1 MNRPRRL
8 DKGRR
13 HLLRRLRYRAGRK
26 RDRAGG
32 GTDPALDRVALP
44 SVLGFVSIVAGVL
57 IINQSLLPMWQLVL
71 VAAGGALTAP
81 IFALF
86 YAIVARTSWP
96 VSRIRNSSA
105 SRAKPFWSAG
115 SSRTRGSG

>member
-13 HLLRRLRYRAGRK
+13 HLLRRL